1 MVDLPTPVF
10 AALALLGGEAP
21 AAVAP
26 PPPAAAVVR
35 PVESFPFY
43 SSKNRMLVIAR
54 FKGGAPAPLVFDTG
68 TNGNIIDTAF
78 ARSIGLPNVGPSNS
92 VDGATGKPIPGF
104 RTRITGMSV
113 GGVPIEDG
121 PANVIDFKRHD
132 EAGIIGPNSFPGR
145 LVEIDF
151 AGSRIRVLPDAAANR
166 PAGEG
171 APHLDGL
178 PAVVVTVAGQS
189 FEALVD
195 TGNDAA
201 LTLPLSMAKT
211 LPLKAPP
218 VLKGK
223 TRSAGGVQD
232 AYEAQIDGPVRVGHL
247 VLESPR
253 VYFNET
259 GDPNVGMPVLRQARL
274 VVDHSGGRTWLEPV
288 P

>member
-104 RTRITGMSV
+104 RSFSSV
-113 GGVPIEDG
+113 T
-121 PANVIDFKRHD
+121 
-132 EAGIIGPNSFPGR
+132 
-145 LVEIDF
+145 LW
-151 AGSRIRVLPDAAANR
+151 AA
-166 PAGEG
+166 
-171 APHLDGL
+171 
-178 PAVVVTVAGQS
+178 
-189 FEALVD
+189 
-195 TGNDAA
+195 
-201 LTLPLSMAKT
+201 
-211 LPLKAPP
+211 
-218 VLKGK
+218 
-223 TRSAGGVQD
+223 
-232 AYEAQIDGPVRVGHL
+232 
-247 VLESPR
+247 
-253 VYFNET
+253 
-259 GDPNVGMPVLRQARL
+259 
-274 VVDHSGGRTWLEPV
+274 
-288 P
+288 